1 MKKKILIR
9 GKKVHDVGYRLF
21 LMNLAD
27 DLGIENFDAKNI
39 KEDGEP
45 KVKVLVES
53 PEDITEKFFSTAKED
68 FPKHA
73 DVDSVD
79 MEDYDGRVKSLESF
93 RSGFMA
99 SQQLKI
105 ANAGVAMVNELMA
118 FRKETREGLRD
129 IKADT
134 SQIKADTSQI
144 REDTSQIREDTSQ
157 IKADTSHIQ
166 DIKANTSKIPGIES
180 NTSEMKETLH
190 YGISEIVTIKREQ
203 AVMRKDIIKIKK
215 ALHMV

>member
-1 MKKKILIR
+1 
-9 GKKVHDVGYRLF
+9 
-21 LMNLAD
+21 MNLAD

-144 REDTSQIREDTSQ
+144 REDTSQI
-157 IKADTSHIQ
+157 KADTSHIQ